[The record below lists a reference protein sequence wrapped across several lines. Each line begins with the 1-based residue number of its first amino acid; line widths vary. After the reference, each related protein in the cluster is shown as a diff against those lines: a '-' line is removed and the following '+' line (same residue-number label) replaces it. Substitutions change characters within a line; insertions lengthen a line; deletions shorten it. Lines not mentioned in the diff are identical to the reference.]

1 MENITLVSQFM
12 VNSFK
17 ALWAAIGTW
26 GVIGVGIIAP
36 AVLYKISQILKKI
49 FRF

>member
-1 MENITLVSQFM
+1 MENITLIAQFM

-17 ALWAAIGTW
+17 AIWTAIGTW
-26 GVIGVGIIAP
+26 GVIGFGIIAP
-36 AVLYKISQILKKI
+36 AVLYKISQILKKV